1 MTGELLGSEGMRF
14 PSQCRLIKRSLVQF
28 VPSHRTAP
36 LRVAS
41 GVVALDESA
50 RIAPEDGAAGEYLG
64 SASGGGRTRDRS
76 IKSRLLCQLSYRGGT
91 GKLSLPPMVCL
102 LALAVALGVGA

>member
-1 MTGELLGSEGMRF
+1 MTGEYLGSEGVQS
-14 PSQCRLIKRSLVQF
+14 PSDCRLIKRSLVQF

-36 LRVAS
+36 LRAAS
-41 GVVALDESA
+41 GLVAGDESA
-50 RIAPEDGAAGEYLG
+50 RIAPEDGVGGEYLG

-91 GKLSLPPMVCL
+91 GKVSPAPMVCL
-102 LALAVALGVGA
+102 LALVVAAEVGA